1 MNQAAEDRIAELERE
16 LSRQRK
22 INHALMQ
29 RVERSMDLQ
38 DDAFSLFQAATGL
51 ETKVRERTSALEKAL
66 AELAASNTALQSAK
80 EQADQANSA
89 KSQFLANMSHELR
102 TPMNGVLGMA
112 DLLARTDLTPRQVRY
127 VRTVQHSAQSLM
139 VILDDILDF
148 SKIEAGRLELEEIAF
163 DLRGVVERAIEL
175 MSGRAEMKGVALT
188 GSVDPSIPRTVLG
201 DPSRLR
207 QVLVNLVGNAVKFT
221 ERGSVVVRVRC
232 RDDDPDVLRFE
243 VQDTGIGIAPEA
255 MPRLFQSFSQADG
268 SMSRR
273 YGGTGLGLAISR
285 QLVGAMHGRIGAESR
300 PAIGSLFWF
309 EVPLATAPEGAAPA
323 QTRPAGGQAGDPS
336 TPRVLPPR
344 DFPGQAQRETL
355 APLGLSVLVAE
366 DNAVNQEVCVDMLAL
381 CGCSAHVV
389 PDGLRVLEALR
400 AGRWD
405 LVLMD
410 CQMPELDGFATTRE
424 IRTGEARTGQPR
436 IPIVALTANAMPD
449 DERRCLDAGMDD
461 YLAKP
466 FELRELWTR
475 LARWREAAAQRRTA
489 TSPAVDPEAI
499 ASLRRLRPDD
509 PNSAARVVRAFLGSS
524 EHLATRLRDAVR
536 LGNPQDA
543 RLAAHS
549 LKSACAYVGAARA
562 RTLAI
567 DVESIGRDG
576 RVDALEPAIDRL
588 LTELGR
594 VTGELEAILR
604 TNGSVPC

>member
-1 MNQAAEDRIAELERE
+1 MNNGPDDRIAELERE

-38 DDAFSLFQAATGL
+38 DNAFSLFQAATGL
-51 ETKVRERTSALEKAL
+51 ETMVRERTSALEKAL
-66 AELAASNTALQSAK
+66 AELAASHTALQSAK
-80 EQADQANSA
+80 ELADQANRA

-127 VRTVQHSAQSLM
+127 VRTIQHSAQSLM
-139 VILDDILDF
+139 GILDDLLDF
-148 SKIEAGRLELEEIAF
+148 AKIEAGRLELEEIAF
-163 DLRGVVERAIEL
+163 DLRNVVDQAVEL
-175 MSGRAEMKGVALT
+175 MSGRAETKGIALT
-188 GSVDPSIPRTVLG
+188 GSVDPSIPQAAYG

-221 ERGSVVVRVRC
+221 ERGSVALRVRR
-232 RDDDPDVLRFE
+232 RDDDADVLRFE
-243 VQDTGIGIAPEA
+243 VQDTGIGIAPDA

-285 QLVGAMHGRIGAESR
+285 QLVGAMNGRIGAESR

-309 EVPLATAPEGAAPA
+309 EVPLAAAPDGAAPA
-323 QTRPAGGQAGDPS
+323 PPRTADTA
-336 TPRVLPPR
+336 TPRDLGPR
-344 DFPGQAQRETL
+344 DVADPAKRATL
-355 APLGLSVLVAE
+355 APLGLTVLVAE

-381 CGCSAHVV
+381 CGCSAHVA
-389 PDGLRVLEALR
+389 PDGIRVLEALR
-400 AGRWD
+400 TGTWD

-410 CQMPELDGFATTRE
+410 CQMPELDGFAATRE
-424 IRTGEARTGQPR
+424 IRTNEARTGAPR

-466 FELRELWTR
+466 FELRDLWTR
-475 LARWREAAAQRRTA
+475 LARWREAAAQRRAA
-489 TSPAVDPEAI
+489 TSPAIDPDAI
-499 ASLRRLRPDD
+499 AALRRLRPDD
-509 PNSAARVVRAFLGSS
+509 PASAMRVVRAFLGSS
-524 EHLATRLRDAVR
+524 AQLATRLREAAR
-536 LGNPQDA
+536 LKSPQEA

-567 DVESIGRDG
+567 DVESLGRDG

-594 VTGELEAILR
+594 VTAELEAIQR
-604 TNGSVPC
+604 TEGSVPC